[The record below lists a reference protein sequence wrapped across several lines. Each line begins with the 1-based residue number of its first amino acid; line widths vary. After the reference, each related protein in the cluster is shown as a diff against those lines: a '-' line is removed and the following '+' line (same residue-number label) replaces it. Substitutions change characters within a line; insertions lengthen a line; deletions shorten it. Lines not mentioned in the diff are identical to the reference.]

1 MRNYKENQEDEP
13 KKRYTIIGLNE
24 DGSKFRPS
32 DWTERLVCQTP
43 KQLEKYSGHLKISRR
58 NDIKSIVFNDALKI
72 ACESTYNRLMS
83 FAKIN
88 RLEIREEDI

>member
-1 MRNYKENQEDEP
+1 MPTKKP
-13 KKRYTIIGLNE
+13 KTKYTIIGLNE

-43 KQLEKYSGHLKISRR
+43 KQIRKYSGNLKISRR
-58 NDIKSIVFNDALKI
+58 DNIKSIVFNDALKV

-88 RLEIREEDI
+88 KLEIREEDI